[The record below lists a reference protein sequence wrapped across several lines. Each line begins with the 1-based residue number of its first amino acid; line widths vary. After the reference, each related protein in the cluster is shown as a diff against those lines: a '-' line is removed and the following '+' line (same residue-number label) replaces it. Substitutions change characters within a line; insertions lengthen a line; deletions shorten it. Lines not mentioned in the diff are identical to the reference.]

1 MDFLKHRTF
10 LKELLKQADIMN
22 TVSGGVRQTDYKVKM
37 VGDDILIE
45 ISNPSVPPEAF
56 NFTVNKNEL
65 LINVMHFEKAQ
76 IDGHPLMSPLFFKV
90 IVIPYYV
97 DINRIEATF
106 SNGIF
111 KILLPYNNNLPKS
124 PFTVKVKNRDN

>member
-1 MDFLKHRTF
+1 
-10 LKELLKQADIMN
+10 
-22 TVSGGVRQTDYKVKM
+22 
-37 VGDDILIE
+37 
-45 ISNPSVPPEAF
+45 
-56 NFTVNKNEL
+56 
-65 LINVMHFEKAQ
+65 
-76 IDGHPLMSPLFFKV
+76 V